1 MLNKIPLVSIHKIL
15 NASGIHNYYE
25 DMLRPFRD
33 NAIIPNNF
41 EEIIDLLNSNEI
53 KNPDL
58 SIETSTALK
67 NYYDIDT
74 QNKTENGKEALSRII
89 RYVNSVEISN
99 PNLFKKISTIAVYY
113 FVNFIEYIKI
123 ILKKNIITSN
133 FNFNFLH
140 NQKDQFA
147 KKLSDLDDRL

>member
-1 MLNKIPLVSIHKIL
+1 MDKRIEISEKYSDFLEWMNEQDLIISTPSTSMVGLLNKIPLVSIHKIL

-99 PNLFKKISTIAVYY
+99 PNLFKKFQQLPSTILL
-113 FVNFIEYIKI
+113 
-123 ILKKNIITSN
+123 IL
-133 FNFNFLH
+133 
-140 NQKDQFA
+140 
-147 KKLSDLDDRL
+147 